1 MAPLSKIPDKIS
13 NSIDLMI
20 RSSVKSIIGLP
31 ANTSTAMFYAPRQY
45 RGLAILNWSWEK
57 YLQHLSIS
65 QTLKAIDDPLIQ
77 CVPDLDSEIL
87 FCQKALDT
95 NLDTSRKIRKSLR
108 LKSFHE
114 WSQQKW
120 QGLGVQNFATF
131 PKCNN
136 FITTRHGLSS
146 SEWTAAIKLNT
157 NYANLRGVPG
167 VSSESTLCRR
177 CGKEKET
184 PFHVIG
190 SCSYNGLLI
199 NSRHHNT
206 KHQLRQLLEKKGYH
220 CYEEVFAVDCEGSR
234 RFSDIFLPFAI
245 MILEP

>member
-1 MAPLSKIPDKIS
+1 MASLSKIPDKIF

-31 ANTSTAMFYAPRQY
+31 DLLLCSMPLVNIEDLLF
-45 RGLAILNWSWEK
+45 WEK

-77 CVPDLDSEIL
+77 CVTDLDSEIL

-114 WSQQKW
+114 W

-220 CYEEVFAVDCEGSR
+220 CYEEVFVVDCEGSR
-234 RFSDIFLPFAI
+234 RFSDIIVFRR
-245 MILEP
+245 